1 MAGALALLCLLAC
14 ACGSAAQQP
23 QEPKQPQEPQE
34 PEANAELTALLEKV
48 DTGYHPGTAGC
59 SLVGAGLAG
68 RLLDWYAGSDA
79 GEDTV
84 RATAK
89 AYYDGLDSERQE
101 TFGEQLVSVSEL
113 SYGLIGENAASLLE
127 TAGYEATAFPW
138 SEEAQQTLF
147 GALCGGCGRQMPAAP
162 ETNAPAA

>member
-1 MAGALALLCLLAC
+1 MKNRRIPLLAGALALLCLLAC

-23 QEPKQPQEPQE
+23 QEP
-34 PEANAELTALLEKV
+34 EANAELTALLEKV
-48 DTGYHPGTAGC
+48 DTDYHPGTAGC

-101 TFGEQLVSVSEL
+101 TFGELLVSVSEL
-113 SYGLIGENAASLLE
+113 SYELIGENAASLLE

-138 SEEAQQTLF
+138 SAEAQQTLF
-147 GALCGGCGRQMPAAP
+147 GALCEGCGRQMPAAP